1 MLRRKNKSPWLDVEP
16 IPARQGQ
23 PQAGRE
29 GTLLRETGSPEIA
42 EARTSQDELGAS
54 RVPPAPCTPFPW
66 HHSRM
71 SPLPSASAA
80 AAHPPLPPSLSQQ
93 NPLAAPG
100 TIPECSGPAWIQH
113 PTWRGHPRAEVLLS
127 LLLPLFPGWDK
138 QGQPSWRKQLAPG
151 AAPSASAKPE
161 LLPRG
166 VRGPRAELGRQ
177 GGGKEGCCRPCTAA
191 GMSSRMLHSP
201 GLCTEGLP
209 AIPT

>member
-71 SPLPSASAA
+71 SPLPSASGA

-113 PTWRGHPRAEVLLS
+113 PTWGGHPGQRCCSPCCSPSSQAGTNKGNPHGGNNQLLVQP
-127 LLLPLFPGWDK
+127 LLPL
-138 QGQPSWRKQLAPG
+138 PSQSCCPEG
-151 AAPSASAKPE
+151 SGDPE
-161 LLPRG
+161 LSW
-166 VRGPRAELGRQ
+166 AGREEGRRDAADHAQLQ
-177 GGGKEGCCRPCTAA
+177 G
-191 GMSSRMLHSP
+191 
-201 GLCTEGLP
+201 
-209 AIPT
+209 